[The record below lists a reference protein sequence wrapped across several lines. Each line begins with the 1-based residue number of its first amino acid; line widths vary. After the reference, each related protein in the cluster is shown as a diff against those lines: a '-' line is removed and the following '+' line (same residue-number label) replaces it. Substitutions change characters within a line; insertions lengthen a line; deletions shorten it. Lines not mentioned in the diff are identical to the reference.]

1 MLVDSESDEDE
12 VGQPDR
18 NELNMMVH
26 TLSAKLEDL
35 HTCNDLIA
43 RHGLA
48 LTKTL
53 SELESS
59 HSSATDVVANLK
71 PVQER
76 ATLFRITSNAMINVS
91 LEIVCF
97 LLFWSKGI
105 SNKDFVGIFRVCK
118 KEIFKNLVSLIFSQP
133 GI

>member
-12 VGQPDR
+12 VGGQPDR

-43 RHGLA
+43 KHGLA
-48 LTKTL
+48 LTKIL

-59 HSSATDVVANLK
+59 HHSAPEVVANLK

-91 LEIVCF
+91 A
-97 LLFWSKGI
+97 
-105 SNKDFVGIFRVCK
+105 
-118 KEIFKNLVSLIFSQP
+118 
-133 GI
+133 